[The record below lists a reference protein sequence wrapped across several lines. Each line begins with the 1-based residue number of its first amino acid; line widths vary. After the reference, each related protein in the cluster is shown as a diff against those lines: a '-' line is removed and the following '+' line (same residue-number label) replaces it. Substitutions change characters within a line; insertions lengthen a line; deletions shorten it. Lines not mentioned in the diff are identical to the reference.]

1 MIKNKLLRLILSAFF
16 LSLSYVLPFLTGQ
29 IPKIG
34 SMLCP
39 LHIPI
44 LLCGFV
50 CGWPW
55 GLVIGFI
62 APLLRSL
69 TLGMP
74 PLFPTSI
81 SMAFE
86 LATYGFVAGMMYKYL
101 PKKKVY
107 IYLSLL
113 VSMLLGRM
121 VWGITMLVCTGIEE
135 NSFTFSVFLL
145 EAFVNAIPGIIIQ
158 IILIPAIIIVFE
170 NWLLKS
176 NLREK

>member
-1 MIKNKLLRLILSAFF
+1 M
-16 LSLSYVLPFLTGQ
+16 PFLTGQ

-50 CGWPW
+50 CGWHW
-55 GLVIGFI
+55 GLVVGFI
-62 APLLRSL
+62 APILRSL

-74 PLFPTSI
+74 PFFPTSI
-81 SMAFE
+81 CMAFE

-121 VWGITMLVCTGIEE
+121 VWGIAMLVCTGIEG
-135 NSFTFSVFLL
+135 NSFTLSMFLL
-145 EAFVNAIPGIIIQ
+145 GAFVNATPGIIIQ
-158 IILIPAIIIVFE
+158 IILIPTIIMFIE
-170 NWLLKS
+170 NLLLKS
-176 NLREK
+176 NFREK